1 MSSPTTSRAVTVD
14 AVPPADEPAVATHR
28 APSPI
33 AGQGLHATELLG
45 AGTTVVRFAAT
56 PEAADELGTVNHS
69 CDPNLHWADEHTLVT
84 SRDVGAGEE
93 LTVDYATCVAEP
105 DFVLYCH
112 CETYRCRQVIEGSDW
127 EIPQL
132 QLRYAGKW
140 HPAVQR
146 GIDAAGG

>member
-1 MSSPTTSRAVTVD
+1 VPQADERPTSTRREPSRIAGHGLHAVEPVSTGERIVHF
-14 AVPPADEPAVATHR
+14 AVPP
-28 APSPI
+28 
-33 AGQGLHATELLG
+33 Q
-45 AGTTVVRFAAT
+45 
-56 PEAADELGTVNHS
+56 AADELGTINHS

-84 SRDVGAGEE
+84 SRDIAAGEE
-93 LTVDYATCVAEP
+93 LTVDYATCVTDP

-132 QLRYAGKW
+132 RTRYAGRW

-146 GIDAAGG
+146 RIDGSGR